1 MAAKTM
7 KIFSEKETRC
17 QLANE
22 LINLIGTNGRRFFNY
37 ENSTNRNKEKGIMS
51 HFKLKNNRV
60 YFVDGYTQHD
70 IYAYHYRHFRY
81 KFTQGG
87 TMKALILDLSE
98 FIRTGAPTNAK
109 NGYGGVYC
117 PHWGYPEEDMI
128 KIRDKAVEIGFS
140 LSPQEDKDRHD
151 YY

>member
-7 KIFSEKETRC
+7 KISSEKEKRC

-22 LINLIGTNGRRFFNY
+22 LIEMIGNCGRKFFNY
-37 ENSTNRNKEKGIMS
+37 EDSTNWKNEKGIMS
-51 HFKLKNNRV
+51 HFKLKNNRL
-60 YFVDGYTQHD
+60 YFVDGYIQRD
-70 IYAYHYRHFRY
+70 IYAYSYRHFGR

-87 TMKALILDLSE
+87 TMQALILDLSE
-98 FIRTGAPTNAK
+98 FIRSGEATNAK

-117 PHWGYPEEDMI
+117 DHWGYPEEDMI
-128 KIRDKAVEIGFS
+128 KIRNKAVEIGFS
-140 LSPQEDKDRHD
+140 LSPQEDMDRHD